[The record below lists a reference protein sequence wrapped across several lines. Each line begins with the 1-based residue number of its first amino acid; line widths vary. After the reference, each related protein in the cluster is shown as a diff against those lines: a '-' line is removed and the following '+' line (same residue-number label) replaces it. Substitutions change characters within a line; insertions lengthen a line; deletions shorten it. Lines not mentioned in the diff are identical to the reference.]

1 MISGRILTGVMSRF
15 FTSPDGTQIWNV
27 FNADA
32 NPAGACDS
40 TRYTMAE
47 IMVWNSDES
56 PDFTPPATLGT
67 VLTGPAGE

>member
-1 MISGRILTGVMSRF
+1 LQSF

-47 IMVWNSDES
+47 IMEFSS
-56 PDFTPPATLGT
+56 SGTPIFTPPAELGT
-67 VLTGPAGE
+67 VLAGPSGE

>member
-1 MISGRILTGVMSRF
+1 MFADNFILFRF

-32 NPAGACDS
+32 NSAGACDS

-47 IMVWNSDES
+47 VMVWNSDGS
-56 PDFTPPATLGT
+56 PDFTAPATLGT
-67 VLTGPAGE
+67 VLAGPSGE

>member
-1 MISGRILTGVMSRF
+1 MTSGRILTGVMSRF
-15 FTSPDGTQIWNV
+15 FTSPDGMQIWNV

-40 TRYTMAE
+40 TRYNMAE

-56 PDFTPPATLGT
+56 PDCTAPATLGT